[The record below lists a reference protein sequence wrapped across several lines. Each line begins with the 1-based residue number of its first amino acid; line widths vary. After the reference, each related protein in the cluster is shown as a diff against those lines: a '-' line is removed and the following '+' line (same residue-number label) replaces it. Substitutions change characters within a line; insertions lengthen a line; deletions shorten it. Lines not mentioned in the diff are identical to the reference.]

1 MSLFYFLLFYFCG
14 KTACETIRYV
24 PKMLMAKMFSQA
36 CLPQKYQIK
45 MINNF
50 NLTNL
55 LYSYYVLDIVL
66 GSGVIPVNKTD
77 E

>member
-1 MSLFYFLLFYFCG
+1 
-14 KTACETIRYV
+14 
-24 PKMLMAKMFSQA
+24 MAKMFSQA